1 MVACWVY
8 FALNVLECRVF
19 VMRLYEFA
27 VVGLNSIGISFGK
40 NSSSKLDIQSIVDSS
55 PNVLF
60 IFVLNAWALLSQRV
74 LLRWALLIVWVAVI
88 AILLVGGVLLSEV
101 GDALKVFDQ
110 VCGHLLVSGLDL
122 VLVILDNLKDDL
134 HGEVLKPS
142 TPSKG
147 LWLLRAAISLLLLLA
162 GIPQYPLVRLVVA

>member
-1 MVACWVY
+1 
-8 FALNVLECRVF
+8 
-19 VMRLYEFA
+19 MRFYEFA

-60 IFVLNAWALLSQRV
+60 ILVLNAWALLGLHV
-74 LLRWALLIVWVAVI
+74 LLGWALLIVWVAVI

-110 VCGHLLVSGLDL
+110 VCGHLLVCGLRL

-134 HGEVLKPS
+134 HGEVL
-142 TPSKG
+142 
-147 LWLLRAAISLLLLLA
+147 
-162 GIPQYPLVRLVVA
+162 